1 MQKKLW
7 VILLTVLVF
16 LSVTVLG
23 VSAACRVEQV
33 TLNASLVT
41 QESKAEAQ
49 RLQALLEDA
58 YEKDSIFFAN
68 EDKAQEIVKDF
79 SYFHIAGFKKEYP
92 NRLVIEIVEDAEVY
106 AVEKTAGAEYYILG
120 ADGTVLDIRSTP
132 VNPLNGEENVVLKG
146 LTVTAENGQIPTGD
160 AYFSSVLALCKET
173 SVLLGG
179 IRRNVL
185 SAEVFSR
192 EPEPIFCMT
201 MCEGVKIYIGTPDI
215 LRKEKVEKAVNAY
228 LSLTYEQKTC
238 GRIAVS
244 DKDGEIICSYSG
256 NDELGN

>member
-49 RLQALLEDA
+49 RLQTLLEDA
-58 YEKDSIFFAN
+58 YEKDSIFFAD
-68 EDKAQEIVKDF
+68 EEKAQEIVKDF
-79 SYFHIAGFKKEYP
+79 SYFHISDFRKEYP
-92 NRLVIEIVEDAEVY
+92 NRLVIEIVEGAEVY
-106 AVEKTAGAEYYILG
+106 AVEKTAGKEYYILG
-120 ADGTVLDIRSTP
+120 ADGMVLDIRTTP
-132 VNPLNGEENVVLKG
+132 LNPLNGEENVILKG
-146 LTVTAENGQIPTGD
+146 LTVTAENGQIPVGD
-160 AYFSSVLALCKET
+160 GYFSSVLGLCEET
-173 SVLLGG
+173 SALLGG

-185 SAEVFSR
+185 SVEIFSR

-201 MCEGVKIYIGTPDI
+201 MREGVKLYIGAPDVA
-215 LRKEKVEKAVNAY
+215 RKEKVEKAVNAY
-228 LSLTYEQKTC
+228 LSLTNEQKTC

-244 DKDGEIICSYSG
+244 DKDGEIICSYSPK
-256 NDELGN
+256 DELGD